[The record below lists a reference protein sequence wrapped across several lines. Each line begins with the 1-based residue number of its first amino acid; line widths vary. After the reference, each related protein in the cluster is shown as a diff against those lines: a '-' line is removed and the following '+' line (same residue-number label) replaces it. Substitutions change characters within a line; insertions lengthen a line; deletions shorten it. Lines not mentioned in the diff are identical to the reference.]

1 MFFPASE
8 WFAAFLLTLAIE
20 IPVAFMLLRRAEP
33 DRPRLLLLVVFANLV
48 THPAVWFVFT
58 QLFLVGTPEY
68 TLAAEAWAVAI
79 EALFYA
85 VTIRG
90 LSARLAITV
99 ALAANVASFAVGR
112 LVTGLGWEV
121 LS

>member
-8 WFAAFLLTLAIE
+8 WFAAFLLTLVIE
-20 IPVAFMLLRRAEP
+20 IPITVVLLRRAVP
-33 DRPRLLLLVVFANLV
+33 DLPRLLLLVVFANLV

-58 QLFLVGTPEY
+58 QLFLIGTPEY

-90 LSARLAITV
+90 LAARRAITV

-112 LVTGLGWEV
+112 LVNGLGWDV
-121 LS
+121 L

>member
-48 THPAVWFVFT
+48 THPAVWVVFT
-58 QLFLVGTPEY
+58 QLVLVGTPEY

-90 LSARLAITV
+90 ISVRLAITV
-99 ALAANVASFAVGR
+99 ALAANIASFAVGR

>member
-1 MFFPASE
+1 MFFPVSE
-8 WFAAFLLTLAIE
+8 WFAAFLLTLAVE
-20 IPVAFMLLRRAEP
+20 APVAAYLLRRAEP
-33 DRPRLLLLVVFANLV
+33 ALPRRILLVIFANLL

-68 TLAAEAWAVAI
+68 TLAAESWAILV

-90 LSARLAITV
+90 LAPSRAIGV
-99 ALAANVASFAVGR
+99 ALAANLASFAIGR
-112 LVTGLGWEV
+112 LIGGFGWEV